1 MRPLSLFVIALA
13 GLIAV
18 PALAQSPSPQTPPP
32 PVRIR
37 GTVDKLDGDTLTVKT
52 KDGQTQTITVA
63 DKSVQ
68 YLVKKSLSDI
78 KAGDF
83 LASTGV
89 KGTDGKIHAVEVR
102 IFPKATP
109 DGGRQF
115 AWDLSPD
122 SVMTNATV
130 GQVTQTPNGPLV
142 HVTFTGGESEYT
154 IGPDVPDPRWRR
166 RRQELVGAGQGGFR
180 DRQEG
185 RRRQAHQPAHL
196 RREGRRQ
203 AADVA
208 LAVSPGHRAAM
219 NPVGLRQQR
228 RADRRRAHQPR
239 SARHRKQPGP
249 AV

>member
-1 MRPLSLFVIALA
+1 MRPLSLFIVALA

-18 PALAQSPSPQTPPP
+18 PALAQTPAPANP
-32 PVRIR
+32 PVRMR
-37 GTVDKLDGDTLTVKT
+37 GTVEKLDGDTLTIKK
-52 KDGQTQTITVA
+52 KDGDTASIVVA
-63 DKSVQ
+63 DKTIQ
-68 YLVKKSLSDI
+68 YLAKKSLSDI

-130 GQVTQTPNGPLV
+130 GTVTQTPNGPLV

-154 IGPDVPDPRWRR
+154 IGPDVPILAGVDGDKSL
-166 RRQELVGAGQGGFR
+166 LVPGAAVFVIASKQDDGTLKS
-180 DRQEG
+180 
-185 RRRQAHQPAHL
+185 L
-196 RREGRRQ
+196 RIYVEKDG
-203 AADVA
+203 VK
-208 LAVSPGHRAAM
+208 PPM
-219 NPVGLRQQR
+219 
-228 RADRRRAHQPR
+228 
-239 SARHRKQPGP
+239 
-249 AV
+249 